1 MDRIDE
7 QDQEL
12 ERLEALCRGRAEIIE
27 GVVRVLD
34 GQEWDSQSGA
44 MIADILTNAGYA
56 IREPDEEADEDTR
69 RYAEPPT
76 ESEVKLLAYAYAD
89 TCLVAE
95 DSEDRDNAIKDEVQ
109 GAGGGLEQVQSAYIA
124 VFRNYITG
132 GPGYM
137 GTVYLVLWDGA
148 PEFVSV
154 AFWERT
160 PRRLKMIHYGNV

>member
-1 MDRIDE
+1 MSE
-7 QDQEL
+7 F
-12 ERLEALCRGRAEIIE
+12 ERLEALCRERAEIIE
-27 GVVRVLD
+27 GIRRVLD

-56 IREPDEEADEDTR
+56 IREPEEADEDAR
-69 RYAEPPT
+69 DHPQPAT
-76 ESEVKLLAYAYAD
+76 ESEIRLLAYAYTD
-89 TCLVAE
+89 SCLVAE
-95 DSEDRDNAIKDEVQ
+95 DSEDREQAIEDEVQ

-137 GTVYLVLWDGA
+137 GAVYAIVWDGA

-154 AFWERT
+154 AYWERE
-160 PRRLKMIHYGNV
+160 PKRIKMIHYGDV